1 MKKTKALF
9 SPHIQYTCS
18 TKYKFGA
25 GFEADSMESVM
36 VLDSKPFQSR
46 TIVSNTQVIDN
57 DHAHNATCRMP
68 LITHYIFI

>member
-1 MKKTKALF
+1 MKKTKHYLV
-9 SPHIQYTCS
+9 HTYTCS
-18 TKYKFGA
+18 TKYKF
-25 GFEADSMESVM
+25 EADSMESVK

-68 LITHYIFI
+68 LITHHIFI